1 MELTQHDLKIL
12 ELLQIDA
19 RTSIEQLS
27 EQAGLSTASIQ
38 RRLKRLRDNK
48 VISAE
53 VAVLSPSAVNQSM
66 TFIISVQLDR
76 NYNDCFN
83 YFKTKVK
90 SNAHVQQCYYITGEA
105 DFVLI
110 VTANDMNE
118 FDQFT
123 QLFFFA
129 DNAVRHFK
137 TSVVMQ
143 RTKVGLSLPLT
154 SVDIK

>member
-12 ELLQIDA
+12 ELLQLDS
-19 RTSIEQLS
+19 RTSIEKLS

-53 VAVLSPSAVNQSM
+53 VAVLSPDAVNQPM

-76 NYNDCFN
+76 NYSDCFN

-90 SNAHVQQCYYITGEA
+90 QNSHIQQCYYITGEA

-118 FDQFT
+118 FEQFT
-123 QLFFFA
+123 QLFFFS

-143 RTKVGLSLPLT
+143 RTKVSLALPLT